1 MREEIP
7 EIEVIVDGYPMYSG
21 NPSYK
26 AKEIYLW
33 AVENRLSAEFY
44 HKGVL
49 VRFSRPAKKNSGVI
63 KTAAIKSGQKIHQSN
78 YSTEEN

>member
-7 EIEVIVDGYPMYSG
+7 EIEVIVNGYQMYCG
-21 NPSYK
+21 KPSYK

-33 AVENRLSAEFY
+33 AVNNQLPAEFY

-49 VRFSRPAKKNSGVI
+49 VRFSRPAKKAAAFYSGKRI
-63 KTAAIKSGQKIHQSN
+63 QRNN
-78 YSTEEN
+78 YNTKGD